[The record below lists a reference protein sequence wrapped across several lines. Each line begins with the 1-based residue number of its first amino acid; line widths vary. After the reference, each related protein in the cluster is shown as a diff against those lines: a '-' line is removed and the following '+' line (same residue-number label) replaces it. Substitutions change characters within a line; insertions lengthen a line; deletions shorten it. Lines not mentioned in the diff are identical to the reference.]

1 MRRHVYFCVS
11 EAIYTPLGGVGS
23 GKYVNKKEDRWGEKE
38 DRWGWKIVTNK
49 AKEKKTSDSPYRR
62 LVRQ

>member
-23 GKYVNKKEDRWGEKE
+23 GKYVNKKE
-38 DRWGWKIVTNK
+38 
-49 AKEKKTSDSPYRR
+49 KEKKKQVTIHIGDGSDSEGGIPER
-62 LVRQ
+62 